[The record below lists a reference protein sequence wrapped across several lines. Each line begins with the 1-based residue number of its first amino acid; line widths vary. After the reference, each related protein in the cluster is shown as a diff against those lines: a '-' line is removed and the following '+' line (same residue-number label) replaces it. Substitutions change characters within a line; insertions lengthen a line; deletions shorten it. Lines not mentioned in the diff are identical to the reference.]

1 MKVLSYEKDCTRVPF
16 LITRSEGNKV
26 EFSHDKS
33 TILALP
39 EDIILY
45 GINEMRWEIEENG
58 YIDMGDEVYII
69 DIFVDSTGW
78 PVYSNILFSG
88 DKKFDKPFIGFN
100 VEYDSN
106 TLELIRII
114 GITIGNGNYDMKIY
128 E

>member
-1 MKVLSYEKDCTRVPF
+1 MKVLSYEKDCTKVPF

-26 EFSHDKS
+26 EFSSDKS
-33 TILALP
+33 MLLALP

-45 GINEMRWEIEENG
+45 GINEMRWEIEELG
-58 YIDMGDEVYII
+58 YIDMGNETYII
-69 DIFVDSTGW
+69 NIFVDSSGW
-78 PVYSNILFSG
+78 PVYADVLFGG
-88 DKKFDKPFIGFN
+88 DKRFNKPFIGFN

-114 GITIGNGNYDMKIY
+114 GITIGNGNYDIEIY